1 MHKARNIT
9 SVILVL
15 ACAVCVLA
23 STALCGCLGLSK
35 KAYVAATVNGVS
47 IDEADVTSYIEG
59 FRKENEK
66 RETDAGWAEYLS
78 SNGYTSESFRSYVL
92 NTVFIPD
99 IVVKN
104 AAAKRKIA
112 VTDEELNQVIEAE
125 KVHYE
130 ELYGADSWVSVL
142 ASYGYTE
149 TTWRESEMSRLVRD
163 RLEDKVVKEVEPT
176 RSEIVEYAP
185 QVAPSYNGKHSYYI
199 LFDNADNAAET
210 LEHIGG
216 EGTHMTLSAFKK
228 AGKRAAKLYGAAPEE
243 VDAATEEEPA
253 VSTGLKY
260 AGWSSFDSFGVNTAY
275 NNALNGVHVDAISG
289 VVQLTEASWAIIYCD
304 DSYVF
309 QASDLKD
316 TSVIPKAI
324 YNKIVEGVGDLM
336 REEMFNKWI
345 DKAKDI
351 ADIQIN
357 SMPSGLPYD
366 VSHV

>member
-1 MHKARNIT
+1 M
-9 SVILVL
+9 L
-15 ACAVCVLA
+15 ACVFCALA

-35 KAYVAATVNGVS
+35 KTYVAATVDGVA
-47 IDEADVTSYIEG
+47 IDEAGVTAYIEG
-59 FRKENEK
+59 FRKESEK

-99 IVVKN
+99 LLVKN
-104 AAAKRKIA
+104 AASKRGIA
-112 VTDEELNQVIEAE
+112 VTDEELNRVIEAE

-130 ELYGADSWVSVL
+130 SLYGADSWSSVL

-149 TTWRESEMSRLVRD
+149 ATWREREMSRLVRD

-176 RSEIVEYAP
+176 SSEIVEYAP
-185 QVAPSYNGKHSYYI
+185 QVAVNYNGKHSYYI
-199 LFDNADNAAET
+199 LFGDAGDAAET

-216 EGTHMTLSAFKK
+216 EGAHMTRSAFKK
-228 AGKRAAKLYGAAPEE
+228 AGKWAASLYNIPIEDEQGNL
-243 VDAATEEEPA
+243 VEPA

-275 NNALNGVHVDAISG
+275 NNALNGVDVDSISG
-289 VVQLTEASWAIIYCD
+289 VVQLTDTSWAIIYCD

-316 TSVIPKAI
+316 TSTIPKAI
-324 YNKIVEGVGDLM
+324 YSKIVEGVRDLL
-336 REEMFNKWI
+336 REQKFEKWI
-345 DKAKDI
+345 DKAKDS
-351 ADIQIN
+351 ADIVVN

-366 VSHV
+366 VSHM